1 MLWIIF
7 TGMVT
12 IALFIIL
19 LPLLRPKG
27 KNHERADHFTLFYQG
42 QLKELESEITQG
54 MISEDDAQIS
64 RTEIARNLLAASG
77 GESKEPKKVS
87 KLSIKFITA
96 VIGFTIPILSFGL
109 YAMIGS
115 PNLPSQKYGTPQE
128 ISMAKTGSLE
138 SSSGALVSQ
147 LASRLQRN
155 PNDFE
160 NWRLY
165 ARSLVLL
172 RRFTDAIAAYNQAI
186 PLSPKG
192 SNLLSE
198 LAEAQI
204 NAADGVVNSNAL
216 KTLERSLLINPKE
229 PRTRYYVGLAA
240 KQAGRPKHALE
251 IWLNLQRD
259 STPNAPWS
267 KTLSEQVSILSKTM
281 GISAGTLATM
291 RKKIRSQTQK

>member
-12 IALFIIL
+12 IALFIIF

-27 KNHERADHFTLFYQG
+27 NDLKSADHFTLFYQG
-42 QLKELESEITQG
+42 QLKELENEITQR

-64 RTEIARNLLAASG
+64 RAEIAQNLRAASG
-77 GESKEPKKVS
+77 SESKEPKKIS
-87 KLSIKFITA
+87 KFYIKFITA

-115 PNLPSQKYGTPQE
+115 PNLPSQESSTPQE
-128 ISMAKTGSLE
+128 ISKGNTGTLE
-138 SSSGALVSQ
+138 SASVALVSQ
-147 LASRLQRN
+147 LASRLQQN
-155 PNDFE
+155 PNNFE

-192 SNLLSE
+192 INLLSE

-240 KQAGRPKHALE
+240 KQAGRLKHALE

-259 STPNAPWS
+259 STPDAPWS
-267 KTLSEQVSILSKTM
+267 KTLSEQISRLSKTM
-281 GISAGTLATM
+281 GISAETLATM
-291 RKKIRSQTQK
+291 RKKIESQTQK

>member
-12 IALFIIL
+12 IALLIIL

-27 KNHERADHFTLFYQG
+27 KNLKSADHFTLFYQG
-42 QLKELESEITQG
+42 QLKELEDEIKQG
-54 MISEDDAQIS
+54 MISDDDARIS
-64 RTEIARNLLAASG
+64 RTEIARNLLAAIGS
-77 GESKEPKKVS
+77 ESKEPIKIP

-115 PNLPSQKYGTPQE
+115 PNLPSQEYRGSQE
-128 ISMAKTGSLE
+128 ISKTNTGSLE

-147 LASRLQRN
+147 LASSLKRN
-155 PNDFE
+155 PNHFE

-165 ARSLVLL
+165 ARTLTLL
-172 RRFTDAIAAYNQAI
+172 RRFSDAIAAYNQAI

-192 SNLLSE
+192 INLLSE

-204 NAADGVVNSNAL
+204 NAANGVVNSNAL

-240 KQAGRPKHALE
+240 KQAGRLKHAIE

-259 STPNAPWS
+259 STPDAPWS
-267 KTLSEQVSILSKTM
+267 KTLSEQISRLSKTM
-281 GISAGTLATM
+281 GISAETLATM
-291 RKKIRSQTQK
+291 RKKIESQTQK

>member
-128 ISMAKTGSLE
+128 ISKANTGSLE
-138 SSSGALVSQ
+138 SSSGTLVSQ

-251 IWLNLQRD
+251 IWLNLQGD
-259 STPNAPWS
+259 STPDAPWS